1 MSIYLAV
8 AAAFASGSGTCVS
21 SVEDGNTL
29 RLCSGEYI
37 KIMGIEVPPLHG
49 ADRAGVESREALK
62 NLVAQ
67 GPVAIERLG
76 KIADG
81 ATVANVVVE
90 TRDAAQYLV
99 TWGYA
104 KSSGHN

>member
-8 AAAFASGSGTCVS
+8 AAAFASGSGACVS

-37 KIMGIEVPPLHG
+37 KIAGIEVPALH
-49 ADRAGVESREALK
+49 APNRAGAESRDALK
-62 NLVAQ
+62 KLIAQ
-67 GPVAIERLG
+67 GPVTIERLG
-76 KIADG
+76 TD
-81 ATVANVVVE
+81 ATGTTQANVVVE
-90 TRDAAQYLV
+90 SRDAARYLV

-104 KSSGHN
+104 KSSDQN